1 MDPKSILLGIVIGTL
16 IGGSATYVFLPSQGP
31 IGPPG
36 PQGEQGIQG
45 IQGPAGEQGPSGV
58 PGAIGE
64 QGPQGETG
72 PQGPPGPAG
81 DSVAQVETTEPHF
94 SITPYVK
101 VYWEQQ
107 GSWDGERG
115 KLNFTWDLNSGPDD
129 LTCYPQEVEVG
140 DYVVLL
146 GGVADPFSI
155 EIEIPDVVAG
165 THIVL
170 IQNTVTGEF
179 DTVLL
184 TIE

>member
-1 MDPKSILLGIVIGTL
+1 MDPRSILVGLVIGTL

-36 PQGEQGIQG
+36 PLGEQGIP
-45 IQGPAGEQGPSGV
+45 GPAGEQGP
-58 PGAIGE
+58 PGSPGTVGE
-64 QGPQGETG
+64 QGPQGEIG
-72 PQGPPGPAG
+72 PQGPTGPVG
-81 DSVAQVETTEPHF
+81 DTIIFNETLEPNF

-107 GSWDGERG
+107 GSWDGEKG
-115 KLNFTWDLNSGPDD
+115 KLNFTWGLNSGPDD

-140 DYVVLL
+140 DYALLL

-155 EIEIPDVVAG
+155 EIEIPDADAG
-165 THIVL
+165 PHIVL
-170 IQNTVTGEF
+170 VQNTVTGEY